1 MTTTTTTKENRL
13 KITIGLT
20 RTDRQANYVP
30 AMDGYRP
37 GAKQDVIE
45 LEVEAPLAQPEGGW
59 QAVEVGEAYFKAT
72 NAPQEVIEADPLA
85 LAVYRALAE
94 KVREQGGVKHR
105 LEMFVGDTV
114 SLDGGPLV
122 SCERFGW
129 KEVSA

>member
-1 MTTTTTTKENRL
+1 LTTTTTTKENRL

-72 NAPQEVIEADPLA
+72 NAPKEVVEADPLA
-85 LAVYRALAE
+85 HAIFQVLVATE
-94 KVREQGGVKHR
+94 GGYAHR
-105 LEMFVGDTV
+105 LTMDVGDTV
-114 SLDGGPLV
+114 QVDGGQAV
-122 SCERFGW
+122 SCESFGW